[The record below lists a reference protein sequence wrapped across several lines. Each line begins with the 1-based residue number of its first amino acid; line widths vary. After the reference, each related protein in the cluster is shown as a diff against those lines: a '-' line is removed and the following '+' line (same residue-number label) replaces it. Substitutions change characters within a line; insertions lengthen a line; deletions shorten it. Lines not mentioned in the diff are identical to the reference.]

1 MWFDAF
7 RFSPPAFDNI
17 NLLPL
22 GGKSSDKKY
31 HLSIRQVLYYKILAS
46 FGALRAP
53 PRSLRLPRERPI
65 FFKSVQTLFKETRF
79 VGALRAPPRSLR
91 LPRERPIFLKGISL
105 TKAYP
110 VAQIWPNLHKIV

>member
-65 FFKSVQTLFKETRF
+65 F
-79 VGALRAPPRSLR
+79 
-91 LPRERPIFLKGISL
+91 LKGISL